1 MSTISN
7 NHRSD
12 LGLTTKLGIVSALL
26 ACAGCAAAQGGDPT
40 NAGSPPSAALSSVDA
55 TNVSIQGIAQ
65 ASDGSP
71 VAGVAVCVRPD
82 PMTSANATCTTSDGR
97 GAWKLAAAPDA
108 LVAITF
114 IKTGFFP
121 MLRAVNTTAE
131 DQTIPPGDGALIATG
146 DATALMGGAV
156 DPERG
161 YIAFSTATPGNPP
174 TAAATVLLDAI
185 DATSD
190 ISQPIPTYQD
200 ASGQPLAGASSG
212 TKGVFANLPQDY
224 YVMTFQGASASCSNS
239 GGLYGFPVTAFAP
252 AGEARM
258 VLPVVAGFLTAP
270 VAASCSAPV
279 SGP

>member
-1 MSTISN
+1 MSTISST
-7 NHRSD
+7 HRFD
-12 LGLTTKLGIVSALL
+12 LGLTTKLGIVSALF
-26 ACAGCAAAQGGDPT
+26 ACAGCAAEQGGDPT
-40 NAGSPPSAALSSVDA
+40 NAGSPASAPLAAADA
-55 TNVSIQGIAQ
+55 ANVSIQGIAQ

-82 PMTSANATCTTSDGR
+82 PMTSANATCTTSDGH

-108 LVAITF
+108 LVAVTF
-114 IKTGFFP
+114 IKPGFFP
-121 MLRAVNTTAE
+121 MLRAVNTTAA

-161 YIAFSTATPGNPP
+161 YIAFSTATPGSPP
-174 TAAATVLLDAI
+174 GAAATVLLDAI

-190 ISQPIPTYQD
+190 SPQPIPIYQD
-200 ASGQPLAGASSG
+200 ADGHPLSGASSG
-212 TKGVFANLPQDY
+212 TKGVFANLGQDY
-224 YVMTFQGASASCSNS
+224 YVMTFQGVSASCNNS

-252 AGEARM
+252 AGEAR
-258 VLPVVAGFLTAP
+258 VLLPVVAGFLTAP

-279 SGP
+279 SGL